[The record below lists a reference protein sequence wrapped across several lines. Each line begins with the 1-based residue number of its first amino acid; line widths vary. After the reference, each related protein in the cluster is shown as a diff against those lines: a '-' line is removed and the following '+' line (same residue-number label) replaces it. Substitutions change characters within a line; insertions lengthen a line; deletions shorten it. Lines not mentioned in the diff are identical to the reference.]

1 MRALSQNEIVEVNG
15 AAIIPIVA
23 LVISAVG
30 VGIAALANADKIG
43 AFIDGIED
51 GYTGK

>member
-1 MRALSQNEIVEVNG
+1 MRTLTQNEIVEVNG
-15 AAIIPIVA
+15 AAVIPIIA

-43 AFIDGIED
+43 AFIDGVTD
-51 GYTGK
+51 GYTGN